1 MDLYTKSRFLVI
13 LGSTIFFKGVW
24 LKNGTRGRDDF
35 GLKSCAILESKKS
48 ASGAIKNILAMDL
61 SRKTLAFFRIKGIA
75 KMVKAKD

>member
-1 MDLYTKSRFLVI
+1 MHKITFFSNFGADD
-13 LGSTIFFKGVW
+13 FFKGVW

-35 GLKSCAILESKKS
+35 GLKSCPILESKKS

-61 SRKTLAFFRIKGIA
+61 SRKTLAFFRIKCIA